1 MTSHITRMQYEQQR
15 LNSLG
20 RSGSS
25 SSLRSSDPIRVPSVA
40 SFRPYPANQLI
51 NQEATGSTVSG
62 SYISSK
68 PRSQVGSVG
77 NVYQNIIKST
87 RQLDPAVNG
96 STNLQNIENGTSV
109 LSESNSRIGSMS
121 GYQPSIL
128 LTKSVQGTRSM
139 YAPSHFRMSKSL
151 KASKASL
158 ATYKSGR
165 TTIQAEHHDRKV
177 QREIN
182 SVKFGRAKRLYW
194 IAIGFYTIFLL
205 VLFIGLLITCLRHV
219 YMNIILSLD
228 IGELTGPLLIACSF
242 LFFGAGM
249 KFYYDA
255 YRLGSEER
263 KRIKYKAASPS
274 TVTVTTVSQRAA
286 DPEEK
291 LVSGQTSKN
300 ALSRAPI
307 GSRTTLIMP

>member
-20 RSGSS
+20 RTGSS
-25 SSLRSSDPIRVPSVA
+25 SSLRTSDTIRVPSA
-40 SFRPYPANQLI
+40 SSIRPVNQLT
-51 NQEATGSTVSG
+51 NQEPTGSTVSG
-62 SYISSK
+62 SYVSSK
-68 PRSQVGSVG
+68 SRSQIGSIG
-77 NVYQNIIKST
+77 NVYQNILKNT
-87 RQLDPAVNG
+87 RQLDPVIQG
-96 STNLQNIENGTSV
+96 STNLQNMENGNSV
-109 LSESNSRIGSMS
+109 LS
-121 GYQPSIL
+121 YQPSVL
-128 LTKSVQGTRSM
+128 LAKSIQGTRSL
-139 YAPSHFRMSKSL
+139 YAPSHFRMSRSL

-194 IAIGFYTIFLL
+194 IAIGFYIIFLL

-228 IGELTGPLLIACSF
+228 IGESTGPLLIACSF

-263 KRIKYKAASPS
+263 KLIKYKAASPS
-274 TVTVTTVSQRAA
+274 TVAVTTVSQRKT

-291 LVSGQTSKN
+291 LISGQTSKN

>member
-1 MTSHITRMQYEQQR
+1 MTSHLTRMQYEQQR

-20 RSGSS
+20 RTGSS
-25 SSLRSSDPIRVPSVA
+25 SSLRSSDPVRVPSTI
-40 SFRPYPANQLI
+40 SIRPVNQSI
-51 NQEATGSTVSG
+51 NQEPTGSVVSG

-68 PRSQVGSVG
+68 SRSQIGSVG
-77 NVYQNIIKST
+77 NVYQNIMKST
-87 RQLDPAVNG
+87 RQMDPCVYMSSNMQTVENG
-96 STNLQNIENGTSV
+96 STVLTSN
-109 LSESNSRIGSMS
+109 NSRTGSIS
-121 GYQPSIL
+121 GYQPSL
-128 LTKSVQGTRSM
+128 LLAKSAQGTRSL
-139 YAPSHFRMSKSL
+139 YAPSHFRMSRSL

-158 ATYKSGR
+158 VTYKSGR

-182 SVKFGRAKRLYW
+182 SVKFGRAKKLYW
-194 IAIGFYTIFLL
+194 IAVGFYIMFLL

-228 IGELTGPLLIACSF
+228 IGELIGPLLIACSF

-263 KRIKYKAASPS
+263 KLIKYKAASPS
-274 TVTVTTVSQRAA
+274 TVAVTTVDQRVT
-286 DPEEK
+286 DGEEK

>member
-1 MTSHITRMQYEQQR
+1 M
-15 LNSLG
+15 
-20 RSGSS
+20 
-25 SSLRSSDPIRVPSVA
+25 
-40 SFRPYPANQLI
+40 
-51 NQEATGSTVSG
+51 
-62 SYISSK
+62 SSK
-68 PRSQVGSVG
+68 SRSQIGSVG
-77 NVYQNIIKST
+77 NVYQNIMKST
-87 RQLDPAVNG
+87 RQMDPCVYMSSNMQTVENG
-96 STNLQNIENGTSV
+96 STV
-109 LSESNSRIGSMS
+109 LTNNNSRTGSIS
-121 GYQPSIL
+121 GYQPSVL
-128 LTKSVQGTRSM
+128 LAKSTQGTRSL
-139 YAPSHFRMSKSL
+139 YAPSHFRMSRSL

-182 SVKFGRAKRLYW
+182 SVKFGRAKKTILDCSWILYN
-194 IAIGFYTIFLL
+194 
-205 VLFIGLLITCLRHV
+205 VLT
-219 YMNIILSLD
+219 D

-263 KRIKYKAASPS
+263 KLIKYKAASPS
-274 TVTVTTVSQRAA
+274 TVAVTTVDQRVT
-286 DPEEK
+286 DGEEK

>member
-1 MTSHITRMQYEQQR
+1 MTSHITRR
-15 LNSLG
+15 T
-20 RSGSS
+20 GSS
-25 SSLRSSDPIRVPSVA
+25 SSLRTSDTIRVPSA
-40 SFRPYPANQLI
+40 SSIRPVNQLT
-51 NQEATGSTVSG
+51 NQEPTGSTVSG
-62 SYISSK
+62 SYVSSK
-68 PRSQVGSVG
+68 SRSQIGSIG
-77 NVYQNIIKST
+77 NVYQNILKNT
-87 RQLDPAVNG
+87 RQLDPVIQG
-96 STNLQNIENGTSV
+96 STNLQNMENGNSV
-109 LSESNSRIGSMS
+109 LS
-121 GYQPSIL
+121 YQPSVL
-128 LTKSVQGTRSM
+128 LAKSIQGTRSL
-139 YAPSHFRMSKSL
+139 YAPSHFRMSRSL

-194 IAIGFYTIFLL
+194 IAIGFYIIFLL

-228 IGELTGPLLIACSF
+228 IGESTGPLLIACSF

-263 KRIKYKAASPS
+263 KLIKYKAASPS
-274 TVTVTTVSQRAA
+274 TVAVTTVSQRKT

-291 LVSGQTSKN
+291 LISGQTSKN

>member
-1 MTSHITRMQYEQQR
+1 MTSHLTRMQYEQHR

-20 RSGSS
+20 RTGSS
-25 SSLRSSDPIRVPSVA
+25 SSLRSGDPVRVPSA
-40 SFRPYPANQLI
+40 SSIRPVNQLI
-51 NQEATGSTVSG
+51 NQEPTGSIVSG
-62 SYISSK
+62 SYISFKS
-68 PRSQVGSVG
+68 RSQTSSVG
-77 NVYQNIIKST
+77 NAYQNIIRST
-87 RQLDPAVNG
+87 RQMDP
-96 STNLQNIENGTSV
+96 SIHMSSNLQTMENETSI
-109 LSESNSRIGSMS
+109 LANNSSRTGSIS
-121 GYQPSIL
+121 GYQPSVL
-128 LTKSVQGTRSM
+128 LAKSTQGTRSL
-139 YAPSHFRMSKSL
+139 YAPSHFRMSRSL

-182 SVKFGRAKRLYW
+182 SVKFGRAKKLYW
-194 IAIGFYTIFLL
+194 IAVGFYIMFLL
-205 VLFIGLLITCLRHV
+205 VLFVGLLITCLRHV

-263 KRIKYKAASPS
+263 KFIKYKAASPS
-274 TVTVTTVSQRAA
+274 TVAVTTIDKRMTDA
-286 DPEEK
+286 EEK
-291 LVSGQTSKN
+291 LVSGQISKN

>member
-20 RSGSS
+20 RTGSS
-25 SSLRSSDPIRVPSVA
+25 SSLRTSDTIRVPSA
-40 SFRPYPANQLI
+40 SSIRPVNQLT
-51 NQEATGSTVSG
+51 NQEPTGSTVSG
-62 SYISSK
+62 SYVSSK
-68 PRSQVGSVG
+68 SRSQIGSIG
-77 NVYQNIIKST
+77 NVYQNILKNT
-87 RQLDPAVNG
+87 RQLDPVIQG
-96 STNLQNIENGTSV
+96 STNLQNMENGNSV
-109 LSESNSRIGSMS
+109 LSENNTRTGSIS
-121 GYQPSIL
+121 GYQPSVL
-128 LTKSVQGTRSM
+128 LAKSIQGTRSL
-139 YAPSHFRMSKSL
+139 YAPSHFRMSRSL

-194 IAIGFYTIFLL
+194 IAIGFYIIFLL

-228 IGELTGPLLIACSF
+228 IGESTGPLLIACSF

-263 KRIKYKAASPS
+263 KLIKYKAASPS
-274 TVTVTTVSQRAA
+274 TVAVTTVSQRKT

-291 LVSGQTSKN
+291 LISGQTSKN

>member
-1 MTSHITRMQYEQQR
+1 MTSHLTRMQYEQQR

-20 RSGSS
+20 RTGSS
-25 SSLRSSDPIRVPSVA
+25 SSLRSGDPVRIPSASSIRPM
-40 SFRPYPANQLI
+40 NQLI
-51 NQEATGSTVSG
+51 NQEPTGSIVSG
-62 SYISSK
+62 SYISYKS
-68 PRSQVGSVG
+68 RSQASSVG
-77 NVYQNIIKST
+77 NVYQNIMKST
-87 RQLDPAVNG
+87 RQMDPSIHV
-96 STNLQNIENGTSV
+96 SSNLQTAENETTI
-109 LSESNSRIGSMS
+109 LTNNNSRTGSIS
-121 GYQPSIL
+121 GYQPSVL
-128 LTKSVQGTRSM
+128 LAKSTQGTRSLHP
-139 YAPSHFRMSKSL
+139 PSHFRMSRSL

-194 IAIGFYTIFLL
+194 IAVGFYIMFLL

-219 YMNIILSLD
+219 YMNIILSQD

-263 KRIKYKAASPS
+263 KLIKYKAASPS
-274 TVTVTTVSQRAA
+274 TVTVTTIDKRMTDA
-286 DPEEK
+286 EEK
-291 LVSGQTSKN
+291 LVSGQISKN